1 MAILKIL
8 SRPKGNAEEYG
19 CWSVNPYIGCSHGC
33 HYCVS
38 PDTQVFMAD
47 GSSKRIDDVQVG
59 DEIYGV
65 EKTQTNY
72 HAIVKAKVTAKA
84 EIFKKPWRL
93 TFSNGQQIVCSGDHR
108 FLTERGW
115 KFAAGSEFGN
125 YRRPHLTPNNNMVC
139 IPNYPMGD
147 FDITDDYRR
156 GYLSGIVRG
165 DANLA
170 QYNYNGID
178 QYHFRLALKEKE
190 GVDRTRD
197 YLAHFGID
205 VRDFEFPMVERATKE
220 IVKHTAIRKRG
231 VYNYEKIK
239 NLIAN
244 NTNNREWLRGFMAGI
259 YDAEG
264 CKGNVKRMS
273 NSNDEIIRI
282 YCQALDAF
290 GIAYTFDK
298 PVQKHSGKLVK
309 YVRLKGGLQTSILF
323 VRTCRPAITSLF
335 DFEGSRI
342 KFYGEIVRM
351 TEKKSLTNPTRLID
365 IETTTGNFF
374 ANGIVAHNCYLKKG
388 PSGAYLGQD
397 APVLKKGIVNEE
409 HAYHLAMAEIIENRE
424 QIIKDGG
431 LFMTFTS
438 DPCAE
443 ETRDLFLSIARTS
456 CIRYEI
462 PVTILTKNADF
473 LNESDPMRIA
483 GLIKSGH
490 ETVLFKSC
498 ESGWPETIPNP
509 KSGHPH
515 WGNIAFGWTLT
526 GHDELEPNASPNME
540 RIATMKRMADS
551 GFKVWASIEPIIDF
565 PAALDMVYQAVN
577 AGCQHFKIGL
587 LTNNTRVVRK
597 DFEFGEHHFDAY
609 NLAACCQFIGDVM
622 EITQGK
628 ATVYWKQSF
637 VDFLQGPDKKHPQP
651 IHGMTAHE
659 FLHLWSHSVDKDWSI
674 FG

>member
-1 MAILKIL
+1 MSKTLKIL

-19 CWSVNPYIGCSHGC
+19 RWSVNPYIGCSHGC
-33 HYCVS
+33 LYCVS

-47 GSSKRIDDVQVG
+47 GSSKQIDDVQVG

-84 EIFKKPWRL
+84 ETFKKPWRL

-108 FLTERGW
+108 FLTNRGW

-125 YRRPHLTPNNNMVC
+125 YRRPHLTQNNNMVC
-139 IPNYPMGD
+139 IPNYPMTD
-147 FDITDDYRR
+147 FTITDDYRR
-156 GYLSGIVRG
+156 GYLSGIIRG

-178 QYHFRLALKEKE
+178 QYHFRLALKEKQ

-205 VRDFEFPMVERATKE
+205 VRDFEFPMVERASKE
-220 IVKHTAIRKRG
+220 IVKHTAIRKQG

-239 NLIAN
+239 DLIAN

-273 NSNDEIIRI
+273 NSNDEIISI

-298 PVQKHSGKLVK
+298 PVQKPGGKLVK
-309 YVRLKGGLQTSILF
+309 YVRVKGGLQTSVLF

-335 DFEGSRI
+335 DFDGSRI
-342 KFYGEIVRM
+342 KFYEEPVRL

-388 PSGAYLGQD
+388 PSGAYLGQNK
-397 APVLKKGIVNEE
+397 PVLKKGVVNEE
-409 HAYHLAMAEIIENRE
+409 HAYHLAMAEIIEHRDE
-424 QIIKDGG
+424 IIRDGG

-443 ETRDLFLSIARTS
+443 QTRYLSLSIAHDAAYQMR
-456 CIRYEI
+456 I
-462 PVTILTKNADF
+462 PVMILTKNATF
-473 LNESDPMRIA
+473 LDIDPN
-483 GLIKSGH
+483 GLKFLGIDKT
-490 ETVLFKSC
+490 E
-498 ESGWPETIPNP
+498 EWRRNIPFYHTGNGRLSFIDNP
-509 KSGHPH
+509 HFTTDADP
-515 WGNIAFGWTLT
+515 IAFGFTLT
-526 GHDELEPNASPNME
+526 GHDELEPKASPNTDRVNALQRLTE
-540 RIATMKRMADS
+540 R
-551 GFKVWASIEPIIDF
+551 GFKTWASIEPVIDF

-577 AGCQHFKIGL
+577 AGCKHFKIGL
-587 LTNNTRVVRK
+587 LTNNTRLVRK

-609 NLAACCQFIGDVM
+609 KVNDCLHFVEDVM
-622 EITQGK
+622 RITHDK
-628 ATVYWKQSF
+628 ATVYWKQSVRDLLETIYTPAA
-637 VDFLQGPDKKHPQP
+637 VDELLNYP
-651 IHGMTAHE
+651 
-659 FLHLWSHSVDKDWSI
+659 HSVGKDWSM
-674 FG
+674 FGKD